1 MSEEQITENDEM
13 PRRNDCCVVLLVD
26 DQAMVAEAIRR
37 MLADEEDIELH
48 YCSDPKVAVETA
60 AKVAPTV
67 ILQDL
72 VMPDI
77 DGMKLV
83 RSFRGHQATQSI
95 PIIVLS
101 SKEAALDKS
110 EAFSNGASDYLVK
123 LPDVIELIARIRAH
137 SRSYLAQMQR
147 DQAYRALRELQTQLE
162 QKNKELERLSSLDGL
177 TGIPNRRIF
186 DETLE
191 REWKRA
197 VRDKSPLGLLLIDI
211 DYFKPFNDNYG
222 HQGGDDCLKQVA
234 AALRVNL
241 KRGGDMVARY
251 GGEEFV
257 VILPATDIQGAA
269 AIAKGLCEAISEMN
283 LPHAH
288 SKAAD
293 HVTISI
299 GVASALPKGDERP
312 SHLISLADEA
322 LYAAKERGRNR
333 YHCLELFEDTAG
345 LSGA

>member
-1 MSEEQITENDEM
+1 MTENDEIT
-13 PRRNDCCVVLLVD
+13 PRNDRCVVLLVD
-26 DQAMVAEAIRR
+26 DQAIVAEAIRR
-37 MLADEEDIELH
+37 MLASEEDIELH
-48 YCSDPKVAVETA
+48 YCSDPKLAIETG

-77 DGMKLV
+77 DGMMLV
-83 RSFRGHQATQSI
+83 RFFRGHQATQSI

-123 LPDVIELIARIRAH
+123 LPDRIELIARIRAH

-147 DQAYRALRELQTQLE
+147 DEAYRALRELQTQLE

-186 DETLE
+186 DEALE
-191 REWKRA
+191 KEWKRA
-197 VRDKSPLGLLLIDI
+197 IRDIKPLALLLIDI

-234 AALRVNL
+234 ATLSARLQ
-241 KRGGDMVARY
+241 RGGDMVARY

-257 VILPATDIQGAA
+257 VILPATDVKGAA
-269 AIAKGLCEAISEMN
+269 VIAKGLCNAISDMK

-288 SKAAD
+288 SKVAD

-299 GVASALPKGDERP
+299 GVASVVPKGNEQP

-322 LYAAKERGRNR
+322 LYAAKEQGRNR
-333 YHCLELFEDTAG
+333 YHCSESSEDTAD
-345 LSGA
+345 LSEA

>member
-1 MSEEQITENDEM
+1 MSDAQTQDSVSQ
-13 PRRNDCCVVLLVD
+13 RTDRCVVLLVD

-37 MLADEEDIELH
+37 MLASEEDIELH
-48 YCSDPKVAVETA
+48 YCNDPKLAIDTA
-60 AKVAPTV
+60 AKVSPTV

-77 DGMKLV
+77 DGMMLV
-83 RSFRGHQATQSI
+83 RFFRGHQATQSI

-123 LPDVIELIARIRAH
+123 LPDRIELIARIRAH

-147 DQAYRALRELQTQLE
+147 DEAYRALRELQTQLE

-191 REWKRA
+191 NEWKRSC
-197 VRDKSPLGLLLIDI
+197 RDLKPLSLLLIDI
-211 DYFKPFNDNYG
+211 DYFKPYNDNYG

-234 AALRVNL
+234 GALRAKL

-257 VILPATDIQGAA
+257 VILPATDIKGAA
-269 AIAKGLCEAISEMN
+269 ATAKTLCSVINEMN

-288 SKAAD
+288 SKASD

-299 GVASALPKGDERP
+299 GVASMLPKAEDDP
-312 SHLISLADEA
+312 SRLITLADEA
-322 LYAAKERGRNR
+322 LYTAKEQGRNR
-333 YHCLELFEDTAG
+333 YHCSESSENAAN
-345 LSGA
+345 LSEA

>member
-1 MSEEQITENDEM
+1 MNEEQTTQDDEM
-13 PRRNDCCVVLLVD
+13 PKRNDRCVVLLVD

-37 MLADEEDIELH
+37 MLASEEDIELH
-48 YCSDPKVAVETA
+48 YCSDPKLAIETA
-60 AKVAPTV
+60 AEVAPTV

-77 DGMKLV
+77 DGMMLV
-83 RSFRGHQATQSI
+83 RFFRGHQSTQSI

-123 LPDVIELIARIRAH
+123 LPDRIELIARIRAH

-147 DQAYRALRELQTQLE
+147 DEAYRALRELQTQLE

-197 VRDKSPLGLLLIDI
+197 ARDLKPLGLLLIDI

-234 AALRVNL
+234 GTLNARL

-251 GGEEFV
+251 GGEEFA
-257 VILPATDIQGAA
+257 VILPATDLKGAA
-269 AIAKGLCEAISEMN
+269 VIAKGLCEAISGMN

-299 GVASALPKGDERP
+299 GVASVLPNGDEAPAR
-312 SHLISLADEA
+312 LISLADEA
-322 LYAAKERGRNR
+322 LYAAKEQGRNR
-333 YHCLELFEDTAG
+333 YHCSESSENTAD
-345 LSGA
+345 LSEA